1 MNLRIIDES
10 KIDPNQYYGQDT
22 LAPAKTWYVLS
33 SFAIAL
39 ILNFIPL
46 QTLVLTIRPDFAALA
61 ILFWSI
67 NQPQRLGMTIAFC
80 MGLMMDVHNASL
92 LGHHALVYCM
102 VTYVASFFRRR
113 LTLFSLAQQAPQI
126 GLILIFMQGLLV
138 LIALL
143 IGSSFPGWHFFLAAL
158 SGALAWPMLS
168 FALGTPLKLK
178 RDNDAL

>member
-1 MNLRIIDES
+1 MSPRIIDDS
-10 KIDPNQYYGQDT
+10 KIDPNKYYGQDT
-22 LAPAKTWYVLS
+22 LAPAKTWYVIFSL
-33 SFAIAL
+33 AAAL

-46 QTLVLTIRPDFAALA
+46 QALVLAIRPDFAALA

-92 LGHHALVYCM
+92 LGHHALAYCIIAYIA
-102 VTYVASFFRRR
+102 YVFRRR

-126 GLILIFMQGLLV
+126 GLILFIMQGFLI

-143 IGSSFPGWHFFLAAL
+143 NGSNFPGWQFFLASL
-158 SGALAWPMLS
+158 SGAILWPILS
-168 FALGTPLKLK
+168 FALSAPLKL
-178 RDNDAL
+178 RSDNNAL